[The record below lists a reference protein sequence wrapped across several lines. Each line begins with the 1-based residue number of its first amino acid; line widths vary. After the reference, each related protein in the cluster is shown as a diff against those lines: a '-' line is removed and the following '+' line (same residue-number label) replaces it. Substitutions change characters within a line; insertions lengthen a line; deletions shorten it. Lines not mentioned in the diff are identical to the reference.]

1 MALEKL
7 VVRVESDINGLKQK
21 LGEAGI
27 VIDQFSGKVGGK
39 LSKVEGVFAGLGRTL
54 AVAGISVGIA
64 EISRAT
70 LDAVKALAD
79 LNDQAELLGLS
90 AEKLQELGLAA
101 LQNGSDIER
110 MNESLEQF
118 TRRLG
123 EAQAGSGGLLDVL
136 AQYGVA
142 VKNAEGQNLSTI
154 EVLNAVADVMASVTD
169 RTEQARIASEAFG
182 KSGLELVPLL
192 SQGSDAI
199 RKMGDEAK
207 AAGLIIDKET
217 IAKAAAFD
225 DAWKVATYE
234 AGVNFKKFSYIALSE
249 MSKIGGEILNL
260 YRLTD
265 KPLPMPKQS
274 NIDWNSV
281 DVPQS
286 DFKAATSGKGVK
298 GLGSFSGTVQR
309 QMANLGAVQSPFAD
323 FAKKT
328 KEDEVKASENA
339 AKAAAKQADVYKQV
353 IDNLKFEAE
362 QLGRT
367 STEQEIYN
375 NLKSAGVSAAS
386 KEGQEIARLTKAY
399 ADQRDQMAATAEA
412 SQAMSQTVTDSLNAM
427 ILGTESLGSSLKNI
441 ALQIAN
447 AALTK
452 SVTGPAGDFFGDA
465 LSSLF
470 KFENGG
476 VMTSRGSLPLRAYSS
491 GGVAS
496 SPQLALYGEGRM
508 PEAYVP
514 LPDGRSIPVTMSG
527 GAGGAVQIVQN
538 INIAPSIEQ
547 TTRAEVLRMMPQI
560 RQMTLSA
567 VDDAQKRGKLRS

>member
-7 VVRVESDINGLKQK
+7 IVRVESDINGLKQK
-21 LGEAGI
+21 LGEAG
-27 VIDQFSGKVGGK
+27 VAIDQFSSMVGGK
-39 LSKVEGVFAGLGRTL
+39 LSKIEGVFAGLGRAL

-70 LDAVKALAD
+70 LDAVGALAD
-79 LNDQAELLGLS
+79 LNDQAERLGLS
-90 AEKLQELGLAA
+90 SEKLQELGLAA

-110 MNESLEQF
+110 MNDSLEQF

-207 AAGLIIDKET
+207 AEGLILDEELIN
-217 IAKAAAFD
+217 KAAEFD
-225 DAWKVATYE
+225 DAWKIATYE
-234 AGVNFKKFSYIALSE
+234 AGLHFKRFAINAIDDTAGIFAEISKFSDT
-249 MSKIGGEILNL
+249 MSDGVDRMLNGYKVKTFEAEGQYERLPNGGL
-260 YRLTD
+260 R
-265 KPLPMPKQS
+265 KVKKQS
-274 NIDWNSV
+274 SNIPPPPPVPVAAPNLLATANSEGNSNGTTKGS
-281 DVPQS
+281 QS
-286 DFKAATSGKGVK
+286 
-298 GLGSFSGTVQR
+298 
-309 QMANLGAVQSPFAD
+309 NLAIF
-323 FAKKT
+323 
-328 KEDEVKASENA
+328 N
-339 AKAAAKQADVYKQV
+339 KQIDAYKNL

-514 LPDGRSIPVTMSG
+514 LPDGRSIPVTVSG